1 MNLSVQTASSSS
13 SSSTAHGT
21 HETCSMSVIHNV
33 SFAPWMCLSSLPNNG
48 FLLKISR
55 SSLSGRVLTL
65 KHLQQV
71 ANSPK
76 QHWLYWLWWC
86 RWCWARSYGT
96 SPQHPAQYVLSCSDV
111 SRGPANHRL
120 GWAPCCGLS
129 NQSAGTQVA
138 FVRRVWV
145 RWCDRGSADG
155 PALNEQMWLQVS
167 LFIHL
172 RSIMLLKIWLWYKKK
187 HL

>member
-1 MNLSVQTASSSS
+1 MNLSVQTASS

-111 SRGPANHRL
+111 SRGPANHSVC
-120 GWAPCCGLS
+120 GAPCCELA
-129 NQSAGTQVA
+129 NQSARTQVA
-138 FVRRVWV
+138 FVWDDAIDDTNCRSGLDELVY
-145 RWCDRGSADG
+145 SFTENY
-155 PALNEQMWLQVS
+155 ALK
-167 LFIHL
+167 
-172 RSIMLLKIWLWYKKK
+172 KISNKNAIL
-187 HL
+187 